1 MLKVVVIVVL
11 VIVALIAIL
20 LIVASRKPNT
30 FRITRSVLI
39 KAKADRVFALID
51 DFHAWRQ
58 WSPWE
63 DRDPNMSRTYGPTT
77 KGQGATYAWSGNNK
91 IGAGRMEI
99 TDCAEPHKLL
109 VRVEFIKP
117 MQAVNT
123 AEFTLEPEGDAVKT
137 TWAMFGPKTLF
148 SKVMGVFFSMDA
160 MVGKDF
166 EKGLADLK
174 AVAERAAVS
183 A

>member
-99 TDCAEPHKLL
+99 TDCAEPRKLL
-109 VRVEFIKP
+109 VRLEFIKP

-137 TWAMFGPKTLF
+137 TWAMFGLSNTMH
-148 SKVMGVFFSMDA
+148 KVMSTLMD
-160 MVGKDF
+160 MDKMIGKDF
-166 EKGLADLK
+166 EAGLSKLK
-174 AVAERAAVS
+174 ALAEN
-183 A
+183 